1 MTSYFSPFFLCAFL
15 PLTVAVYGLVPQRA
29 RWGVLLVASYLFFAC
44 ISSYLI
50 VFILLSTLSVYGLG
64 LWMGKAMDARDLAL
78 KEPGAVKKEIKAA
91 CKKKLNAIMA
101 LGLVFN
107 FGLLIASKYLAFFAD
122 LALSFVGLLGV
133 QAALEVPHWGVPI
146 GMSFYTL
153 MAASYLMDIVRSGLK
168 PDKHLGH
175 VALYLAFFPQ
185 IMEGP
190 ICRYTQT
197 GALLAAGNPLT
208 RSNLYAGTLR
218 IMWGLAKKMIV
229 ADRLNLFVK
238 TIYDGTTDFADGAA
252 FDGGIIAVAAI
263 LYTVQLY
270 CDFSGTMD
278 MAVGMGRLFGISI
291 TENFRQPFF
300 SRTASEFWQRW
311 HITLGAWLRDYIYY
325 PISLSKP
332 MKKLTSALRKKMG
345 NRYGPLVA
353 SSVALFAV
361 WLGNGLW
368 HGAGTQYLFFGM
380 YYFVL
385 IVAGGFLEPAMQKFA
400 QKTGLN
406 RDSKGY
412 HVFQIAR
419 TWVIIFVGEMFFRAN
434 GMEAGFAMFA
444 QLVGNFSLETILS
457 PAFWGL
463 GMDAKDLLII
473 TCMVTAMFVVGALK
487 ERGVAVLNVIA
498 EKPAWVRW
506 GLVLLL
512 FTCML
517 IFGAYGGD
525 YEPVEPMYAEF

>member
-1 MTSYFSPFFLCAFL
+1 
-15 PLTVAVYGLVPQRA
+15 
-29 RWGVLLVASYLFFAC
+29 
-44 ISSYLI
+44 
-50 VFILLSTLSVYGLG
+50 
-64 LWMGKAMDARDLAL
+64 
-78 KEPGAVKKEIKAA
+78 
-91 CKKKLNAIMA
+91 
-101 LGLVFN
+101 
-107 FGLLIASKYLAFFAD
+107 
-122 LALSFVGLLGV
+122 
-133 QAALEVPHWGVPI
+133 
-146 GMSFYTL
+146 
-153 MAASYLMDIVRSGLK
+153 
-168 PDKHLGH
+168 
-175 VALYLAFFPQ
+175 
-185 IMEGP
+185 
-190 ICRYTQT
+190 
-197 GALLAAGNPLT
+197 
-208 RSNLYAGTLR
+208 
-218 IMWGLAKKMIV
+218 MWGLAKKMIV

-353 SSVALFAV
+353 SSVALLAV

-473 TCMVTAMFVVGALK
+473 TCMVVAMFVVGALK